1 MKVQKTVS
9 LDAVTAKLA
18 EDMGNFSGFC
28 RVALHAY
35 DQGHDFGEVERL
47 KRVWMRTANL
57 LRNALAR
64 ATDDDQANEA
74 MIQALSAAK
83 AQTELEVE

>member
-9 LDAVTAKLA
+9 LDATTAQIA
-18 EDMGNFSGFC
+18 EKMGNFSGFV

-35 DQGHDFGEVERL
+35 DVGHDFATTERL

-57 LRNALAR
+57 LRDHLAR
-64 ATDDDQANEA
+64 ATDEKQANEA
-74 MIQALSAAK
+74 MIQALNAAK
-83 AQTELEVE
+83 AQLELEVE